1 MATIETLDE
10 PIKVRADFT
19 GGIIT
24 PLAFKR
30 KGQTLTVDAV
40 NARWEERRSHVKIY
54 FFSVEAAGNV
64 YELHLD
70 SGCMGWRLDRVC
82 LDG

>member
-1 MATIETLDE
+1 MLVETLNE
-10 PIKVRADFT
+10 PVKVRADFN

-30 KGQTLTVDAV
+30 NGQVLRIHKV
-40 NARWEERRSHVKIY
+40 NARWEERQGHVKRY
-54 FFSVEAAGNV
+54 FFSVEAQGNV

-70 SGCMGWRLDRVC
+70 SSSMAWRLDRVC

>member
-1 MATIETLDE
+1 MLVETLNE
-10 PIKVRADFT
+10 PVKVRADFN

-30 KGQTLTVDAV
+30 NGQALRIHKV
-40 NARWEERRSHVKIY
+40 NARWEERQGHVKRY
-54 FFSVEAAGNV
+54 FFSVEAQGNV

-70 SGCMGWRLDRVC
+70 TRTMATKCDQSM
-82 LDG
+82 